1 MSYVF
6 FLLIPIF
13 YLLLQ
18 YFFVVLN
25 WNKKLAR
32 IPTAPGRLPIFG
44 HALEVLKT
52 SRRIKL
58 GISNALWTF
67 FDSSPNGNS
76 EGLFVVYI
84 GPIPIVSI
92 TSPEA
97 AEIVAKAE
105 QDQNINYN
113 ISSTFTGIHGNI
125 LPLLRFGPEYK
136 YHRKIIFPSRRQS
149 TYNLPEK
156 ISKHF
161 HRFTE
166 TIGED
171 GIIDDLHYSS
181 KGFVDAFRWEYLTK
195 VPMAWETREERWKD
209 FEIPLFG
216 TPRDWLRTIL
226 MPFEIYFPDKV
237 PRRRKVLE
245 RIIEEECA
253 KLDTEDHQSTLLSLL
268 IREHLK
274 NPQRFTSEDV
284 KDEFC
289 SEWTASVNTV
299 ALTLTFLLHELG
311 HRPDIQ
317 DKIREELNN
326 VLSPGQELTLDDLDR
341 LPYLEAVVKECIR
354 RHPAFPSTPSWITLA
369 DIEVPTDNGIMT
381 IPRLSVIGMNIKII
395 NHNPRHWKN
404 PEEFNPDRFL
414 DKEEESSRHPLAFYS
429 FSSGNRTCPGKK
441 IALLTLQ
448 IILVQII
455 QRFTVQSLTPLGS
468 VSLNYSIPFAIVPVE
483 TVPVRFTKRVSD

>member
-1 MSYVF
+1 MSIVLIV
-6 FLLIPIF
+6 LLPIT

-18 YFFVVLN
+18 YFCVILN
-25 WNKKLAR
+25 RNKKLAS
-32 IPTAPGRLPIFG
+32 IPTLPGRLLIFG
-44 HALEVLKT
+44 HVFEVLKT
-52 SRRIKL
+52 SRCIKL
-58 GISNALWTF
+58 GISNAIWTLLE
-67 FDSSPNGNS
+67 SVSNGDTN
-76 EGLFVVYI
+76 GVLALYI
-84 GPIPIVSI
+84 GPIPFISI

-97 AEIVAKAE
+97 LEIVTKAE
-105 QDQNINYN
+105 QDRNINYN
-113 ISSTFTGIHGNI
+113 LMNTFTGIYGNI
-125 LPLLRFGPEYK
+125 LPTLRFGSEYK

-166 TIGED
+166 AIGED
-171 GIIDDLHYSS
+171 GIIDDLHSSS
-181 KGFVDAFRWEYLTK
+181 KGFVDAFRSEYLTK
-195 VPMAWETREERWKD
+195 IPMSWETRFERWKD

-216 TPRDWLRTIL
+216 TPRGWLRTIL
-226 MPFEIYFPDKV
+226 TPLEICFPDQV
-237 PRRRKVLE
+237 RRRREVLE

-253 KLDTEDHQSTLLSLL
+253 KLDAEDDQPTLLSIL

-274 NPQRFTSEDV
+274 NPEKFTSEDV
-284 KDEFC
+284 KDEFR
-289 SEWTASVNTV
+289 SEWTASVYTI

-317 DKIREELNN
+317 DKIREELKDD
-326 VLSPGQELTLDDLDR
+326 LSPGQELTLDDLDR

-354 RHPAFPSTPSWITLA
+354 RHPAFPSIPPWITRA
-369 DIEVPTDNGIMT
+369 DIEVPTDNGVIT
-381 IPRLSVIGMNIKII
+381 IPRLSVVVINSKTI

-414 DKEEESSRHPLAFYS
+414 DEEEESSRHPLAFYS

-448 IILVQII
+448 IILAQII
-455 QRFTVQSLTPLGS
+455 QRFTIESLTPLGS
-468 VSLNYSIPFAIVPVE
+468 ISLNYSAPFAVVPVE
-483 TVPVRFTKRVSD
+483 TVPVRLTKRNS